1 MTDSGWNR
9 RETIGAGLGAALLT
23 AAPALAQTPGE
34 SVEVDVRES
43 TGPLDHIWT
52 RCAGSDRAATTLRD
66 GWRRDLERFH
76 QEAGLETV
84 RFHGIFNDELGV
96 WPRSVIGGRSD
107 EPNFQNVDAVYDG
120 IIERGV
126 RPFVELSF
134 MPSKIASGQSQFGFY
149 NANVSP
155 PTSSEAWGAFITQFV
170 RHLVERYGLAEVR
183 QWHFE
188 VWNEA
193 NLPFFWSG
201 TQAQYFELY
210 KATAVALKG
219 VDAGLKVGGPATS
232 AGHWLPE
239 FLDYCAT
246 NNAPLDFVSTH
257 AYAGDREA
265 LARHGINN
273 AIPATAA
280 EARAQINASR
290 FANVPMWLNE
300 WGADSP
306 AMIAHVI
313 KECLPSCHAMGQWNI
328 SGSYEEIRVADYV
341 LKEGN
346 NGWSM
351 IAPRNIA
358 KPAFNTYKLM
368 HKLGTQRLNATGP
381 ALAARSDRG
390 TAALVWNLAEVPQP
404 AGIPDAT
411 AVRTVTGEAKTYN
424 VAFRGAR
431 RGQRVNVSYVDQER
445 GSPFPAWRAMGS
457 PRYPTIA
464 QLAQIR
470 ASAEIAAPER
480 RRLSAD
486 GALTLTLPPEGV
498 ALIEFA

>member
-1 MTDSGWNR
+1 MTDTNWTR
-9 RETIGAGLGAALLT
+9 REAVMAGAGAALLS
-23 AAPALAQTPGE
+23 AAPAMAQTPTE
-34 SVEVDVRES
+34 TIEIDTRQV
-43 TGPLDHIWT
+43 TGPLDHIWV
-52 RCAGSDRAATTLRD
+52 RCAGSDRAAMTLRE
-66 GWRRDLERFH
+66 GWRRDLHRFRH
-76 QEAGLETV
+76 ETGLESV

-96 WPRSVIGGRSD
+96 WPRAVIGGRSD
-107 EPNFQNVDAVYDG
+107 EPNFQNVDAVYDA
-120 IIERGV
+120 IVETGV

-134 MPSKIASGQSQFGFY
+134 MPSKLASGQNMFGFY
-149 NANVSP
+149 NANITP
-155 PTSSEAWGAFITQFV
+155 PSTPEAWGAFITQFAQ
-170 RHLVERYGLAEVR
+170 HLVDRYGIVAVR

-188 VWNEA
+188 CWNEP

-201 TQAQYFELY
+201 TQEQYFDLY
-210 KATAVALKG
+210 KATAVALKS
-219 VDAGLKVGGPATS
+219 VDANLRVGGPATS

-239 FLDYCAT
+239 FLEYCAN

-273 AIPATAA
+273 SIPATAA
-280 EARAQINASR
+280 EARAQIDASR
-290 FANVPMWLNE
+290 FANLPMWLNE

-306 AMIAHVI
+306 AMIAHII
-313 KECLPSCHAMGQWNI
+313 KECLPSCYAMGQWNI
-328 SGSYEEIRVADYV
+328 SGSYEELRVADYV

-381 ALAARSDRG
+381 ALAARDERG
-390 TAALVWNLAEVPQP
+390 VTALIWNLAEVPQP

-411 AVRTVTGEAKTYN
+411 AVRTVTGETKTYN
-424 VAFRGAR
+424 ITFRGAR
-431 RGQRVNVSYVDQER
+431 RGQRVHVSYVDQER

-457 PRYPTIA
+457 PRYPNPA
-464 QLAQIR
+464 QLGQIR
-470 ASAEIAAPER
+470 ASAEIASPER
-480 RRLSAD
+480 HRLSGD
-486 GALTLTLPPEGV
+486 GVLSLTLPPEGV
-498 ALIEFA
+498 ALIEFE